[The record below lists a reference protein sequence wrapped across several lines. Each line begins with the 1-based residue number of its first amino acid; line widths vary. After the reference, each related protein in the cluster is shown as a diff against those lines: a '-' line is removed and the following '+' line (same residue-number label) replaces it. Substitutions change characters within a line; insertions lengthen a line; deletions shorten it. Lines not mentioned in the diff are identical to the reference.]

1 MKRRLFAATMLV
13 LAVAGLTQPGSAQQA
28 PAKPINP
35 VGDFE
40 YSATMPDGQTLSGV
54 FNIGKQNDVLS
65 GKIASQ
71 MGEAP
76 ITKVKVEERKLT
88 MVIVTPE
95 GAEVT
100 FVLAFE
106 DDNKFAGSWETGGQS
121 GAVSGKRKTS

>member
-13 LAVAGLTQPGSAQQA
+13 LATAGFAQAGSAQQA
-28 PAKPINP
+28 PAKALNP

-40 YSATMPDGQTLSGV
+40 YSTTLPDGQTLSGT
-54 FNIGKQNDVLS
+54 FTIAKQNDVLS
-65 GKIASQ
+65 GKITSQ

-76 ITKVKVEERKLT
+76 ITNVKVEERKLT
-88 MVIVTPE
+88 MVVVTPE

-106 DDNKFAGSWETGGQS
+106 DDNKFAGSWEMGGQS
-121 GAVSGKRKTS
+121 AAISGKRKTS